1 MTSKNRW
8 KAIWFVLLGA
18 ASYGVL
24 STFVKLGYQSGFSA
38 AEITGSQVSFG
49 FIVLWLLS
57 LTKLRQMKGI
67 TPGIILK
74 LVAGG
79 TFTGLTG
86 YFYYQSLQVLDAS
99 FAVLLLFQFT
109 WMGMLL
115 DWLVEKRL
123 PTLFQWI
130 AMVLTLAGTVL
141 ASGIVSGTVSR
152 PSASGIGLGLLAA
165 CCYTMFIFFSGRV
178 ATHLPALFRSTWM
191 ITGAALIVLILMP
204 PQFLWNGSL
213 AQGLWKWGILL
224 AVFGMI
230 LPPFL
235 YAKGA
240 PFIETGLAAVLGS
253 VELPVVIICSALL
266 LHEQTYLLQWIGIA
280 IILLGVFVSERKT
293 ASPSGEK
300 A

>member
-1 MTSKNRW
+1 
-8 KAIWFVLLGA
+8 
-18 ASYGVL
+18 
-24 STFVKLGYQSGFSA
+24 
-38 AEITGSQVSFG
+38 
-49 FIVLWLLS
+49 
-57 LTKLRQMKGI
+57 
-67 TPGIILK
+67 
-74 LVAGG
+74 
-79 TFTGLTG
+79 
-86 YFYYQSLQVLDAS
+86 
-99 FAVLLLFQFT
+99 
-109 WMGMLL
+109 
-115 DWLVEKRL
+115 
-123 PTLFQWI
+123 
-130 AMVLTLAGTVL
+130 
-141 ASGIVSGTVSR
+141 
-152 PSASGIGLGLLAA
+152 
-165 CCYTMFIFFSGRV
+165 
-178 ATHLPALFRSTWM
+178 M

>member
-38 AEITGSQVSFG
+38 AEITGSQVSIG
-49 FIVLWLLS
+49 LIVLWLLS